1 MRRSAAAADRGAD
14 ASVSDNPNA
23 RAKKPARVGKPPA
36 SRREG
41 RGRVE
46 APAPPPTGL
55 AARELAVDL
64 IAAVLQDHRALDET
78 LANLLKSPAYR
89 HLETRDLGMARTIA
103 ANTLRY
109 AQPLDEVVGR
119 HIEKPL
125 PAKQGRVAA
134 ILLSAATQMLILKTP
149 AHAAINLAVDQTRL
163 SRQSTHLAKFVNAV
177 LRKVSVSGSE
187 DLAMLDLPR
196 SAIPP
201 WLFQRWASA
210 YGDEQAL
217 AIAKACLIEAPLDL
231 TLKEPCRAAEWAER
245 LGGATTATGSL
256 RLSGAGRVDELPGFS
271 EGAWWVQDAAAALP
285 ARLLGDAN
293 GLGVA
298 DLCAAPGGKTAQLAA
313 SGANVVAV
321 DQAASRLARV
331 SENLARLNLK
341 ADLVEADAASWQ
353 PGRTFDAV
361 LLDAP
366 CTATGTIR
374 RHPDIL
380 HLKRESDVAALATLQ
395 ERLLANAATLVRPGG
410 LLVYCTCSLQP
421 EEGEEQAARFLDAH
435 PDWEC
440 LPVTPGE
447 SGIEAAWLTPEGYLR
462 PLPSQT
468 PAFAG
473 CGPEAPSDPPAA
485 SERPA
490 QPGGMDGFFA
500 ARFRRKT

>member
-1 MRRSAAAADRGAD
+1 VDIKRQMRDTS
-14 ASVSDNPNA
+14 
-23 RAKKPARVGKPPA
+23 AKKPARIGKPPA

-41 RGRVE
+41 RGPAD
-46 APAPPPTGL
+46 APAAPPPGL

-64 IAAVLQDHRALDET
+64 ITAVLQDHRAFDET
-78 LANLLKSPAYR
+78 LAKLLKSPAYR
-89 HLETRDLGMARTIA
+89 HIEKRDLGMARTIA

-119 HIEKPL
+119 FIEKPL
-125 PAKQGRVAA
+125 HAKQGRVAA

-187 DLAMLDLPR
+187 DFARLDLPR

-210 YGDEQAL
+210 YGEEKAL
-217 AIAKACLIEAPLDL
+217 AIAGACLLEAPLDL
-231 TLKEPCRAAEWAER
+231 TLKEPDRGAEWAKQLR
-245 LGGATTATGSL
+245 GAVMATGSL
-256 RLSGAGRVDELPGFS
+256 RLSGAGRVDELPGFA

-285 ARLLGDAN
+285 ARLLGDVT
-293 GLGVA
+293 GLDVA

-331 SENLARLNLK
+331 AENLTRLNLK
-341 ADLVEADAASWQ
+341 AELVEADAASWQ

-380 HLKRESDVAALATLQ
+380 HLKRGSDVAALAAVQ
-395 ERLLANAATLVRPGG
+395 ERLIANAATLVRPGG
-410 LLVYCTCSLQP
+410 LLVYCSCSLQP
-421 EEGEEQAARFLDAH
+421 EEGEEQAARFLATH
-435 PDWEC
+435 SDWEGW
-440 LPVTPGE
+440 PVTPGE
-447 SGIEAAWLTPEGYLR
+447 SAIEAAWLTPEGYLR
-462 PLPSQT
+462 TLPSQT
-468 PAFAG
+468 PAFAA
-473 CGPEAPSDPPAA
+473 CGPEAPDDPPAD
-485 SERPA
+485 SEGPPP
-490 QPGGMDGFFA
+490 PGGMDGFFA
-500 ARFRRKT
+500 ARFRRNT